1 MKRWFHRAD
10 DDASGCTFI
19 EWDPAKGTAPGAP
32 PAALLFNSS
41 KLRRVFTHT
50 QFKAP
55 MPPALEGAGRIRRT
69 RGAVLRQVE
78 GVGEVRHLLCPNKDS
93 EIRHA
98 CVQAGSV
105 LN

>member
-1 MKRWFHRAD
+1 
-10 DDASGCTFI
+10 
-19 EWDPAKGTAPGAP
+19 
-32 PAALLFNSS
+32 
-41 KLRRVFTHT
+41 
-50 QFKAP
+50 